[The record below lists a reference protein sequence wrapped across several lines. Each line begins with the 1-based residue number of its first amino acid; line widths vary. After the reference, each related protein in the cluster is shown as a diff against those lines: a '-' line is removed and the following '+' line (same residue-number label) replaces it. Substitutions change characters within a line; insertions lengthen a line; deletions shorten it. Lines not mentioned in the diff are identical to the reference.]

1 LQPISVAGRHPAAY
15 YSVIPQEI
23 NLENRMKPIEKE
35 ELSQQTQDWYKDYYQ
50 KKGQDRND
58 LLTNPEVLFQH
69 LAFECAII
77 SALRDAKN
85 LNRNLSRILDVGC
98 GGGGSLTRFTQLGFS
113 PDNIYGIDIIKER
126 ISEAK
131 IKYPNFNFVCDDA
144 ASMPYE
150 TNMFDLVMESTM
162 FVQLTDEELSQK
174 ISQEMLRVTRPDGY
188 ILLMDWRYG
197 KPGNKN
203 YLAVSNKRIT
213 KLFSVGS
220 LSDVV
225 CQQSGALVPPIG
237 RAVSK
242 YLPSAYF
249 LLRAIFP
256 ILVGAKATLLK
267 KRNA

>member
-1 LQPISVAGRHPAAY
+1 MPGVMPLR
-15 YSVIPQEI
+15 I

-35 ELSQQTQDWYKDYYQ
+35 ELSQQTRDWYKEYYQ

-69 LAFECAII
+69 LAFEDAII
-77 SALRDAKN
+77 SALRKATN
-85 LNRNLSRILDVGC
+85 LNRESSRILDVGC
-98 GGGGSLTRFTQLGFS
+98 GGGGSLTRFIQLGFA
-113 PDNIYGIDIIKER
+113 PNNLYGIDIIKER
-126 ISEAK
+126 IDEARG
-131 IKYPNFNFVCDDA
+131 KYPNLHFVCDNA
-144 ASMPYE
+144 ISMPYE
-150 TNMFDLVMESTM
+150 SNMFDLVMESTM

-174 ISQEMLRVTRPDGY
+174 ISQEMLRVTKPNGY
-188 ILLMDWRYG
+188 ILLIDWRYG
-197 KPGNKN
+197 KPRNKN

-225 CQQSGALVPPIG
+225 CQQKGALVPPVG
-237 RAVSK
+237 RAISR

-249 LLRAIFP
+249 LLRAILP
-256 ILVGAKATLLK
+256 ILVGSKVTLLK